1 MNRVNKN
8 TVIRKRRG
16 NSRYVMLF
24 IFLGVLLIALALT
37 SYSFAKKMDFFNIT
51 KIEVVGNKNLDTEF
65 LREIA
70 KEYVG
75 VNLFTLPEQHIKYKY
90 SKIVR
95 IKKIKLRRIIP
106 KKLKLIFEERVGY
119 LYLKTVEGQIIP
131 IDKECVVLDYGNFL
145 QQEDLPV
152 VDTKL
157 SVTNLTTGEVVA
169 DESVRKIMEVHK
181 LVTAS
186 KLNEKLFSEYFI
198 KNKDVYFV
206 ESKTGSI
213 VCLGKKDFPA
223 AIQKLEFYWDNLGI
237 LQYTEVDLKYTDRII
252 IKNKEEK

>member
-75 VNLFTLPEQHIKYKY
+75 VN
-90 SKIVR
+90 
-95 IKKIKLRRIIP
+95 
-106 KKLKLIFEERVGY
+106 
-119 LYLKTVEGQIIP
+119 
-131 IDKECVVLDYGNFL
+131 
-145 QQEDLPV
+145 
-152 VDTKL
+152 
-157 SVTNLTTGEVVA
+157 
-169 DESVRKIMEVHK
+169 
-181 LVTAS
+181 
-186 KLNEKLFSEYFI
+186 
-198 KNKDVYFV
+198 
-206 ESKTGSI
+206 
-213 VCLGKKDFPA
+213 
-223 AIQKLEFYWDNLGI
+223 
-237 LQYTEVDLKYTDRII
+237 
-252 IKNKEEK
+252 

>member
-1 MNRVNKN
+1 M
-8 TVIRKRRG
+8 
-16 NSRYVMLF
+16 
-24 IFLGVLLIALALT
+24 
-37 SYSFAKKMDFFNIT
+37 
-51 KIEVVGNKNLDTEF
+51 
-65 LREIA
+65 
-70 KEYVG
+70 
-75 VNLFTLPEQHIKYKY
+75 
-90 SKIVR
+90 
-95 IKKIKLRRIIP
+95 
-106 KKLKLIFEERVGY
+106 
-119 LYLKTVEGQIIP
+119 
-131 IDKECVVLDYGNFL
+131 
-145 QQEDLPV
+145 
-152 VDTKL
+152 
-157 SVTNLTTGEVVA
+157 VA